1 MMSTIDS
8 ETMKSFSARAQE
20 AFLAHIY
27 ATLTQLTQ
35 QTGDF
40 TILFTKTE

>member
-1 MMSTIDS
+1 MSTIDK
-8 ETMKSFSARAQE
+8 ETKYFSGRAQE

-27 ATLTQLTQ
+27 ATLTQLAQ

-40 TILFTKTE
+40 ITGILFTKIE